1 VSFIRFVVFARQL
14 LFQASTLP
22 DPETASSNDDMS
34 PLLMVAI
41 QATENAIIN
50 SLFQAKTMTGR
61 IITR

>member
-1 VSFIRFVVFARQL
+1 LCSARQL

-22 DPETASSNDDMS
+22 DPETALSNDDMS

>member
-1 VSFIRFVVFARQL
+1 
-14 LFQASTLP
+14 
-22 DPETASSNDDMS
+22 MS